1 MQYWRRRFFRLQ
13 GTKLTAYHEATMQPR
28 ATINLSKASKLI
40 DDRSALVADPTGGN
54 PSAKSR
60 RKSAFAEDDEGYQF
74 VEDGFRI
81 RFANGETIDFYADNV
96 AQKDDWMKALG
107 LSVGKPTSSNKAKW
121 TDVVLRKER
130 ADAKLAGTSEKDP
143 ASVASADANTTSSR
157 SVPNSPLK
165 RASSTR
171 PTVPP
176 KGSASTPPMSPR
188 TGHRQRDQVKS
199 MIF

>member
-1 MQYWRRRFFRLQ
+1 
-13 GTKLTAYHEATMQPR
+13 MQPR

-40 DDRSALVADPTGGN
+40 DDRPALVADPNSGN
-54 PSAKSR
+54 PSSKGR

-96 AQKDDWMKALG
+96 EQKDEWMKALSH
-107 LSVGKPTSSNKAKW
+107 SVGKPTSSKQAKW
-121 TDVVLRKER
+121 TDVVLQKER
-130 ADAKLAGTSEKDP
+130 ADAKLAAAASEGERKV
-143 ASVASADANTTSSR
+143 STTSAQSNSTSTR
-157 SVPNSPLK
+157 SVPNSPMLK
-165 RASSTR
+165 RTASTR
-171 PTVPP
+171 PAVPP
-176 KGSASTPPMSPR
+176 KNSNATPPMSPR

>member
-1 MQYWRRRFFRLQ
+1 
-13 GTKLTAYHEATMQPR
+13 MQPR

-40 DDRSALVADPTGGN
+40 DDRSALVADPSGGN
-54 PSAKSR
+54 PSSSSSKR

-96 AQKDDWMKALG
+96 AQKDEWMTALEQ
-107 LSVGKPTSSNKAKW
+107 SVGKPASSKQARW
-121 TDVVLRKER
+121 TDVVLQKER
-130 ADAKLAGTSEKDP
+130 AEGKP
-143 ASVASADANTTSSR
+143 ATDERKASTATNTSSTK
-157 SVPNSPLK
+157 SAPNSPVK
-165 RASSTR
+165 RPVSMK
-171 PTVPP
+171 PTAPA
-176 KGSASTPPMSPR
+176 KEIATTPPMNPR